1 MPEHI
6 YDALVRRIAVVM
18 AMAAEAAPILA
29 ALQARSVTSP
39 APLVA
44 RWFDAERHGAEVR
57 IAINGRDR
65 RFGVDSIGTEA
76 AALNTYAVVTSFR
89 PDLVISAGTAGGW
102 QRCGGEI
109 GDVYVSD
116 GQIVHHDRR
125 IALEGFQAYGI
136 GAYPVVGA
144 RRMAASLGVK
154 TGVVTTSNSLDE
166 NDDDR
171 AMIEASGACVKD
183 MEAAAVAY
191 VCEQMSVP
199 MMAVKAVTDLVDH
212 HTATAEQFTAN
223 LKVAS
228 ACLADTLVGVI
239 DWCIAREVAELM

>member
-1 MPEHI
+1 MHI
-6 YDALVRRIAVVM
+6 YDANVRRIAVVM

-29 ALQARSVTSP
+29 SLQARSVTSP
-39 APLVA
+39 APLVT
-44 RWFDAERHGAEVR
+44 RWFDAERHGAEIRVE
-57 IAINGRDR
+57 INGRDR

-76 AALNTYAVVTSFR
+76 AALTTYATITSYR

-125 IALEGFQAYGI
+125 IALEGFDAYGI
-136 GAYPVVGA
+136 GAYPVVNA
-144 RRMAASLGVK
+144 RAMAKSLGLK

-191 VCEQMSVP
+191 VCEQMGVP

-212 HTATAEQFTAN
+212 HTSTAEQFTAN
-223 LKVAS
+223 LKLAS
-228 ACLADTLVGVI
+228 GRLADTLLGVI
-239 DWCIAREVAELM
+239 DWCIARELGELA

>member
-1 MPEHI
+1 M
-6 YDALVRRIAVVM
+6 RRIAVVM
-18 AMAAEAAPILA
+18 AMAAEAAPIVSTLD
-29 ALQARSVTSP
+29 ARSVTSP
-39 APLVA
+39 SPLVT

-57 IAINGRDR
+57 VAINGRDR

-76 AALNTYAVVTSFR
+76 AALTTYSTITAFA
-89 PDLVISAGTAGGW
+89 PELVISAGTAGGW
-102 QRCGGEI
+102 QRCGGEV

-116 GQIVHHDRR
+116 GQVVHHDRR
-125 IALEGFQAYGI
+125 IALEGFEAYGI
-136 GAYPVVGA
+136 GAYPVVSA
-144 RRMAASLGVK
+144 RTMAQSLGLK

-171 AMIEASGACVKD
+171 AMIAASGACVKD
-183 MEAAAVAY
+183 MEAAAVGY

-199 MMAVKAVTDLVDH
+199 FMAVKAITDLVDH

-228 ACLADTLVGVI
+228 ARLADTLVSVL
-239 DWCIAREVAELM
+239 DWCIAREIAELS

>member
-1 MPEHI
+1 MIVHI
-6 YDALVRRIAVVM
+6 YDRIVRRIALVM
-18 AMAAEAAPILA
+18 AMAAEAAPVLA
-29 ALQARSVTSP
+29 TLQARSVTSP
-39 APLVA
+39 APLVT
-44 RWFDAERHGAEVR
+44 RWFDAERHGAEIRV
-57 IAINGRDR
+57 AINGRDR

-76 AALNTYAVVTSFR
+76 AALTTYATITSFR

-125 IALEGFQAYGI
+125 IALEGFDAYGI
-136 GAYPVVGA
+136 GAYPVVNA
-144 RRMAASLGVK
+144 RAMAKSLGLK
-154 TGVVTTSNSLDE
+154 TGVMTTSNSLDE

-171 AMIEASGACVKD
+171 SMIEASGACVKD

-191 VCEQMSVP
+191 VCEQMGVS

-212 HTATAEQFTAN
+212 HTSTAEQFTAN

-228 ACLADTLVGVI
+228 GRLADALRDVI
-239 DWCIAREVAELM
+239 DWCIARELGELA

>member
-1 MPEHI
+1 M
-6 YDALVRRIAVVM
+6 VRRIVVVM

-29 ALQARSVTSP
+29 SLQARAVTSP
-39 APLVA
+39 APLVV
-44 RWFDAERHGAEVR
+44 RWFDAERHGADLRV
-57 IAINGRDR
+57 AINGRDR

-76 AALNTYAVVTSFR
+76 AAVNTYASILSFR

-116 GQIVHHDRR
+116 GHAVHHDRR
-125 IALEGFQAYGI
+125 IALDGFQAYGI
-136 GAYPVVGA
+136 GAYPVVAA
-144 RRMAASLGVK
+144 RAMAKSLGLK

-171 AMIEASGACVKD
+171 AMIEVSGACVKD
-183 MEAAAVAY
+183 MEAAAVGY

-199 MMAVKAVTDLVDH
+199 FMAVKAITDLVDH

-223 LKVAS
+223 LKLAS
-228 ACLADTLVGVI
+228 GRLAEALIGVV
-239 DWCIAREVAELM
+239 DWCIARELAELA